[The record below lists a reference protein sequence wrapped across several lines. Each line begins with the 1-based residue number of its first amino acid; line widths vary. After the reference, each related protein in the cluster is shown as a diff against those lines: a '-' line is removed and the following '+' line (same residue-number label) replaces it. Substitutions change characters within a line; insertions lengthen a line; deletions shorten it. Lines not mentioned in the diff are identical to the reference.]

1 MKIEA
6 RIFTQELKS
15 CDKNAEHEHVLK
27 VKMVDQ
33 DHERSIVSEKTKQL
47 ELTTKN
53 LELELCLEEMRLHRL
68 ELEKL
73 GNCDDEK

>member
-1 MKIEA
+1 
-6 RIFTQELKS
+6 
-15 CDKNAEHEHVLK
+15 
-27 VKMVDQ
+27 MVDQ